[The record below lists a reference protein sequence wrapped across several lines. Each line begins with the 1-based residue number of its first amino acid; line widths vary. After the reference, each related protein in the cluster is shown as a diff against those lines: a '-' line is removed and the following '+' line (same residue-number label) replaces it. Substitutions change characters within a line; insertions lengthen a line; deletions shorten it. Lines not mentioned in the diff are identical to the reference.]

1 MRGHQENCR
10 SRNHGSSAGGPAPR
24 CRRRRSHQ
32 IWRPE
37 RTAKSCHRGLLTVAK
52 GFSRLPVPKAIEG
65 AAMTKFHFIL
75 DVKLPH
81 GSRSE
86 ERRVGKEGVR
96 TCSSRV
102 SPYL

>member
-75 DVKLPH
+75 DVKLPP
-81 GSRSE
+81 GSPDPMTYLDALR
-86 ERRVGKEGVR
+86 EGGCDEIGRAHV
-96 TCSSRV
+96 
-102 SPYL
+102 